1 MGNATNTEN
10 WAAQE
15 RLRAVECA
23 AWWRGWV
30 IRRDLSEV
38 FGISTAQASSDLQKY
53 QELNPGALVYHMSHK
68 RYEGAEAMRCVLHEP
83 RLEDAMALFL
93 QGGAVA
99 AATSWNVAAGGGSP
113 VVDVARVPRRVVK
126 GEVARA
132 VFLAVS
138 GKLNVK
144 VRYFSVNS
152 GTARWREIAPRA
164 FGHDGLRW
172 HVRAWDF
179 DNEKWQDFVLGRMA
193 GAKWPTACEVE
204 PPVDKDWEREI
215 VLSLKI
221 NPKLTEMARAAFA
234 MDYGVGKSGV
244 LKVRCR
250 EAMRQYVEAMLRVP
264 ADGKS
269 LPAHFVRV

>member
-1 MGNATNTEN
+1 MGNITNTEN

-83 RLEDAMALFL
+83 RLEEAMALFL
-93 QGGAVA
+93 QGGSVA
-99 AATSWNVAAGGGSP
+99 AATSWNVASGGGSP
-113 VVDVARVPRRVVK
+113 LVDVARVPRRVVK
-126 GEVARA
+126 GEVERA

-138 GKLNVK
+138 GMLKLE

-172 HVRAWDF
+172 HARAWDF
-179 DNEKWQDFVLGRMA
+179 ENERWQDFVLGRMA
-193 GAKWPTACEVE
+193 GVKWPMQCDADLPMDEA
-204 PPVDKDWEREI
+204 WETETT
-215 VLSLKI
+215 LTLKI
-221 NPKLTEMARAAFA
+221 NPKLDEMQRAGYA
-234 MDYGVGKSGV
+234 MDYGVGRNGV

-250 EAMRQYVEAMLRVP
+250 EAMRQYVEALLRVRTEEKLTEP
-264 ADGKS
+264 HLVK
-269 LPAHFVRV
+269 V